1 MNTTEQNIR
10 NYLKTFTVEDIANS
24 VYLFGIN
31 FDTAPIDYIM
41 QSLSSLY
48 EEVRV
53 LKDMVDR
60 DFNQKDGELVR
71 LPKDRASQEVVIRDY
86 YRKESALL
94 KALSNEDI
102 YNAFVSYKM
111 TESKKNNRSNK
122 ININNIVVITIFFYT
137 KFDIFM

>member
-24 VYLFGIN
+24 VYLFGID
-31 FDTAPIDYIM
+31 FDTAPIDDIM

-48 EEVRV
+48 KEVMG

-60 DFNQKDGELVR
+60 DFNQKDGELVL

-86 YRKESALL
+86 SRKESALL

-102 YNAFVSYKM
+102 YNEFVSYKM
-111 TESKKNNRSNK
+111 AESKK
-122 ININNIVVITIFFYT
+122 TTGPT
-137 KFDIFM
+137 K